1 MKKVSVEKK
10 LACFSIV
17 LFVLSI
23 TPILYLAGYVHAT
36 GDDYGYGALTHAA
49 WLESHSLIEVLKASF
64 KTLHKYYFSWQGT
77 WFSIFLFTL
86 QPEVFSPHTYW
97 IVPVLM
103 VLLIIVGTTMP
114 GYYFLV
120 CRIGMKKSYFIIIDC
135 ILLLLMFQFFPS
147 TKSGIFWYNGTAH
160 YVVPYF
166 LAMLS
171 VYYFIRFIDSYKKRY
186 LAGALVCMTLL
197 GGASYLAALFAPI
210 VLVLLLI
217 CYGRKR
223 TGSFWLLI
231 PLGAELVGLIV
242 SFAAPGNKVRGGD
255 EFGFSVSRA
264 AFTIGESFR
273 QGVLNIGIYIKEKP
287 VVFLLLLI
295 IAFVVW
301 DAADN
306 IQKKVLF
313 KMPVLFCVLMFC
325 IYCAMFAPGIYA
337 GTELSGGVP
346 NMIFQIFVLTM
357 TAGIIYV
364 LLWLAR
370 KTESDISKRQLIDR
384 RVKGSIAFAA
394 LVCGVLILLWGRS
407 TLKTTTFYKCIDYIV
422 SGQAEDYK
430 EQMEERLTILLDDTV
445 KDAQLPAMNQDQGP
459 LMHMEVTKD
468 VNGWTNQVVRDFYQ
482 KNSVVEIDRI
492 Q

>member
-64 KTLHKYYFSWQGT
+64 KTIHKYYFSWQGT

-166 LAMLS
+166 
-171 VYYFIRFIDSYKKRY
+171 
-186 LAGALVCMTLL
+186 
-197 GGASYLAALFAPI
+197 
-210 VLVLLLI
+210 
-217 CYGRKR
+217 
-223 TGSFWLLI
+223 
-231 PLGAELVGLIV
+231 
-242 SFAAPGNKVRGGD
+242 
-255 EFGFSVSRA
+255 
-264 AFTIGESFR
+264 
-273 QGVLNIGIYIKEKP
+273 
-287 VVFLLLLI
+287 
-295 IAFVVW
+295 
-301 DAADN
+301 
-306 IQKKVLF
+306 
-313 KMPVLFCVLMFC
+313 
-325 IYCAMFAPGIYA
+325 
-337 GTELSGGVP
+337 
-346 NMIFQIFVLTM
+346 
-357 TAGIIYV
+357 
-364 LLWLAR
+364 
-370 KTESDISKRQLIDR
+370 
-384 RVKGSIAFAA
+384 
-394 LVCGVLILLWGRS
+394 
-407 TLKTTTFYKCIDYIV
+407 
-422 SGQAEDYK
+422 
-430 EQMEERLTILLDDTV
+430 
-445 KDAQLPAMNQDQGP
+445 
-459 LMHMEVTKD
+459 
-468 VNGWTNQVVRDFYQ
+468 
-482 KNSVVEIDRI
+482 
-492 Q
+492 